1 MCYVITLETPPIITH
16 ANKAPPNLHVRVKE
30 REKEERKREAQEKLS
45 IIYYLSPLIF
55 FFSCLSSAYICSF
68 LFCCFFHSF
77 HSHLLPFPLDPFS
90 HDWLLPDTQVVVSY
104 CTTPPGIT
112 KASLNVLLRA
122 YFRKNS
128 PYVGNLVNGW
138 KGEQITRNDISR
150 MSANEDAF
158 KKKKLSNGWC
168 VL

>member
-1 MCYVITLETPPIITH
+1 MR
-16 ANKAPPNLHVRVKE
+16 KR
-30 REKEERKREAQEKLS
+30 REKEGSTGKTFHHL
-45 IIYYLSPLIF
+45 LPLPINL
-55 FFSCLSSAYICSF
+55 FFSCLSSAHICSF

-77 HSHLLPFPLDPFS
+77 HSHLLPFPLDPFF

-112 KASLNVLLRA
+112 KACLNVLLQA

-138 KGEQITRNDISR
+138 KGEQFTRNDTYW
-150 MSANEDAF
+150 MSANEDALKTETF
-158 KKKKLSNGWC
+158 TEMDDAAPEHMSIAEK
-168 VL
+168 VLRLKTTIMHLNTRS

>member
-30 REKEERKREAQEKLS
+30 REKEERKRGAQEKLS

-128 PYVGNLVNGW
+128 PMLGTWWMGGKASKSQGMTFPGW
-138 KGEQITRNDISR
+138 VQTRMR
-150 MSANEDAF
+150 F
-158 KKKKLSNGWC
+158 KKKKAQ
-168 VL
+168 